1 MQHSYVHGWR
11 RYMVALTLLGGTGA
25 HAAGCQ
31 LLQIGQFHVEMHG
44 NTPLV
49 DAVINGERVSFVV
62 DSGSAHTLLTRPAAE
77 ALHLKVTPLHSFTMY
92 GVGGRDNVGEVE
104 VKDFTLGDYTV
115 HGLRLITTSQ
125 MNFPSPVVGLLGGDL
140 LARVDVEFDLAEGA
154 VRLFTPKGC
163 SGEQVV
169 YWRQPYSV
177 LPITTTLRDVTHL
190 RGFVELNGIRTPAM
204 FDTGASVTTVTPH
217 AAKAAGVAIE
227 SPGVTAVGKIH
238 GLGASAVEAYS
249 AVFPTLTLGDEK
261 ITNARLEI
269 ADMMGWR
276 KEAKIGSRIAT
287 AVDDDLEPQMLV
299 GADFFL
305 SHRVYVAR
313 SQGLIYFSYLGG
325 PIFTD
330 PRQRHPSPAES
341 PPSTQTIPADSGI
354 DPH

>member
-1 MQHSYVHGWR
+1 
-11 RYMVALTLLGGTGA
+11 
-25 HAAGCQ
+25 
-31 LLQIGQFHVEMHG
+31 
-44 NTPLV
+44 
-49 DAVINGERVSFVV
+49 
-62 DSGSAHTLLTRPAAE
+62 
-77 ALHLKVTPLHSFTMY
+77 MY
-92 GVGGRDNVGEVE
+92 GVGGSDNVGEVE

-115 HGLRLITTSQ
+115 HGLRLITTSH

-140 LARVDVEFDLAEGA
+140 LARVDVEFDLAEEA

-190 RGFVELNGIRTPAM
+190 RGFVELNGIRTPAL
-204 FDTGASVTTVTPH
+204 FDTGAAVTTVTPH

-227 SPGVTAVGKIH
+227 SPGITSVGKIH
-238 GLGASAVEAYS
+238 GLGASAVDAYS

-276 KEAKIGSRIAT
+276 KEAQIGSRIAT
-287 AVDDDLEPQMLV
+287 AIDDDLDPQMLV

-325 PIFTD
+325 PIFID
-330 PRQRHPSPAES
+330 PRQRHPSTAE
-341 PPSTQTIPADSGI
+341 PTPSSQTIPADSGT

>member
-1 MQHSYVHGWR
+1 MQHSHVPGWHRYV
-11 RYMVALTLLGGTGA
+11 VTLALLGGT
-25 HAAGCQ
+25 AAPALGCQ
-31 LLQIGQFHVEMHG
+31 LLQIGQFQIEMQG

-49 DAVINGERVSFVV
+49 DAAINGERVRFIV
-62 DSGSAHTLLTRPAAE
+62 DSGSANTLLTRPAAE
-77 ALHLKVTPLHSFTMY
+77 ALHLKITPLHSFTMY
-92 GVGGRDNVGEVE
+92 GVGGGDNVGEVQ
-104 VKDFTLGDYTV
+104 VKDFSLGDYTV
-115 HGLRLITTSQ
+115 HGLRLITTSH
-125 MNFPSPVVGLLGGDL
+125 MSLPPPVVGLLGGDL

-177 LPITTTLRDVTHL
+177 LPIATPLRDVSHL
-190 RGFVELNGIRTPAM
+190 RGYVDLNGVRTPAM
-204 FDTGASVTTVTPH
+204 FDTGAGVTTVTPH
-217 AAKAAGVAIE
+217 AAKAAGITIE
-227 SPGVTAVGKIH
+227 SPGVAAVGKIH
-238 GLGASAVEAYS
+238 GLGASAVDAYS

-276 KEAKIGSRIAT
+276 KEAQLGSHIAT
-287 AVDDDLEPQMLV
+287 AVNDDLEPQMLV

-325 PIFTD
+325 PIFAD
-330 PRQRHPSPAES
+330 PRHRHPAPADTT
-341 PPSTQTIPADSGI
+341 PPGQPTPADSSN

>member
-1 MQHSYVHGWR
+1 
-11 RYMVALTLLGGTGA
+11 
-25 HAAGCQ
+25 
-31 LLQIGQFHVEMHG
+31 
-44 NTPLV
+44 
-49 DAVINGERVSFVV
+49 V
-62 DSGSAHTLLTRPAAE
+62 DSGSSHTLLTRPAAE

-115 HGLRLITTSQ
+115 HGLRLITTSH

-140 LARVDVEFDLAEGA
+140 LARVDVEFDLAEEA

-204 FDTGASVTTVTPH
+204 FDTGAAVTTVTPH

-227 SPGVTAVGKIH
+227 SPGITSVGKIH
-238 GLGASAVEAYS
+238 GFGASAVDAYS

-276 KEAKIGSRIAT
+276 KEAQIGSHIAT
-287 AVDDDLEPQMLV
+287 AIDDDLEPQMLV

-330 PRQRHPSPAES
+330 PRQRHPSTAE
-341 PPSTQTIPADSGI
+341 PTPSSQTIPADSGT